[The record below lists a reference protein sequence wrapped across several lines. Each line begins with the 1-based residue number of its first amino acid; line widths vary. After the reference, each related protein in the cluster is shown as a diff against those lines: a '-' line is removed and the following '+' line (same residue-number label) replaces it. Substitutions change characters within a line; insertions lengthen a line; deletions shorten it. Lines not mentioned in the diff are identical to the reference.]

1 MKKITQKT
9 LQDQLQDSSQS
20 SFSRYQ
26 ALAIGSDSLWYL
38 LKFELIMLLF
48 SRIPGALGLLLR
60 KWTYPLILGSVGKG
74 VIFGRSI
81 TIRHGLKIH
90 IADNVTV
97 DDFSALDAKGED
109 NQGIRIGESTIIS
122 RNVVLSCKGADIT
135 IGKRCT
141 LGINSIVHALQGSP
155 VMIGDDM
162 LCGAFCYFIGSGPYV
177 TDSLKTPFKKQGMTP
192 HGGIIID
199 NNVWLGSNVQ
209 VLDGVHIETG
219 SIIGSS
225 AVVNRSVAE
234 YSVFAGI
241 PAKLIKKRQEKQAEE
256 QSQADNSAEEE

>member
-26 ALAIGSDSLWYL
+26 TLAIGNDNLWYL
-38 LKFELIMLLF
+38 IKFELITLLF

-60 KWTYPLILGSVGKG
+60 KWFYPRILGSVGKG
-74 VIFGRSI
+74 VVFGHSI
-81 TIRHGLKIH
+81 TIRHGLKVH
-90 IADNVTV
+90 IGDNVTV
-97 DDFSALDAKGED
+97 DDFAALDAKGQD
-109 NQGIRIGESTIIS
+109 NQGIQIGDNTIIS
-122 RNVVLSCKGADIT
+122 RNVVLSCKGADINIGSGCT
-135 IGKRCT
+135 I
-141 LGINSIVHALQGSP
+141 GINSIVHALQGSP
-155 VMIGDDM
+155 VNIGDDM

-192 HGGIIID
+192 HGGIVID

-209 VLDGVHIETG
+209 VLDGIKIETG

-225 AVVNRSVAE
+225 AVVNRNVPE

-241 PAKLIKKRQEKQAEE
+241 PAKLIKKRVEKL
-256 QSQADNSAEEE
+256 SPTNEEE